1 MKKFIFVVLVL
12 ALVLFLPLVAAVKTD
27 ITVKTDPKYY
37 VNIKVDNPST
47 GEKVDHY
54 FTKPDA
60 TGVVFFSVSTVI
72 ETIDVEIIVSDV
84 SNVIVKQFQEGNHP
98 AGEAI
103 NLDFT
108 VKEGSEN
115 LTDTAAEENST
126 SENGNESE
134 AASEAVAEE
143 AVADEEVS
151 DENVSPETGEG
162 TTTGSIVSGGV
173 DVLKKVPKWGYYVV
187 GGVLVAFLV
196 VFFVM
201 KSGFSFKSHHEPK
214 GGEEFR
220 IVGRNNPNLAEEIE
234 RAEKKIKEA
243 QEEIEKFKRK
253 EEMEDRIKSAEKRLE
268 EDKKELEKLREQKS
282 G

>member
-108 VKEGSEN
+108 EEGASEN

-126 SENGNESE
+126 SESGNVSE

-143 AVADEEVS
+143 AVADEKVS
-151 DENVSPETGEG
+151 DENVSSETSGG